1 MTCHNGQE
9 YLQKSLQSIKNQTYK
24 NWELIFLDNNSK
36 DNSKKILTKYKDKR
50 IFYFKSN
57 KTLNL
62 GRARQLAFNK
72 CNGNY
77 ITFLDVDDLWS
88 KNKLKLQV
96 QKFKFN
102 NKIDVLY
109 GKYNILKNNV
119 TYKRKYKKLIKGKC
133 KQEIILSYIEGRP
146 YTAWLTL
153 MIKKKAIKSLD
164 YAFDKNLHIASD
176 FDLILRLSNFCNF
189 DYSNIYFAFYRV
201 HLKNESTRNKYSEI
215 KELSYIFRKIEKDPI
230 IKKNQK
236 IIKFMD
242 KLYLK
247 KFFFDKIKNIKSD
260 IKIFMI
266 KKNYFKIIYLF
277 INIVP
282 SFLLKNLYK

>member
-1 MTCHNGQE
+1 
-9 YLQKSLQSIKNQTYK
+9 
-24 NWELIFLDNNSK
+24 
-36 DNSKKILTKYKDKR
+36 
-50 IFYFKSN
+50 
-57 KTLNL
+57 
-62 GRARQLAFNK
+62 
-72 CNGNY
+72 
-77 ITFLDVDDLWS
+77 
-88 KNKLKLQV
+88 
-96 QKFKFN
+96 
-102 NKIDVLY
+102 
-109 GKYNILKNNV
+109 
-119 TYKRKYKKLIKGKC
+119 
-133 KQEIILSYIEGRP
+133 
-146 YTAWLTL
+146 